1 MSQMNHL
8 GPFLNV
14 MIQILKSGF
23 LMKIS
28 GLPKKINIILTS
40 CQSESEF
47 VNHLLAASK
56 SVNDWIRSA

>member
-1 MSQMNHL
+1 
-8 GPFLNV
+8 
-14 MIQILKSGF
+14 
-23 LMKIS
+23 MKIS
-28 GLPKKINIILTS
+28 GLQKIINTILTS